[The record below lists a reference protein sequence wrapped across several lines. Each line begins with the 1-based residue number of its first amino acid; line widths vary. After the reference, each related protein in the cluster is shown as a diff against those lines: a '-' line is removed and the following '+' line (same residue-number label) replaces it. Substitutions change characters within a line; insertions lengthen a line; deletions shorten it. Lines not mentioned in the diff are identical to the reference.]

1 MSVLANSPIVKAVQT
16 PRGAVSASR
25 LLIVIACAIFA
36 PLIAP
41 YAYDIQNLPSANQ
54 DPSWTHWMGTD
65 EFGRDLFSRIV
76 FGARTS
82 LTVALTAIS
91 VSVAV
96 GMSLGAA
103 AGYFGGLFDRVVTA
117 VVDLTWSF
125 PEILIALILIAII
138 GPGLNSTMIAIG
150 LAYLAQFTRLT
161 RAQIMALKNET
172 YVEATANLGAG
183 HFHIIFRHLLPNA
196 LTPVIVA
203 GMLATGDAII
213 LEATLGFFGLGAQPP
228 TPSWGAM
235 MSSGTAQIFIAP
247 WIIIFPGL
255 AIAMTVIVINLFGD
269 ALIDA
274 LDIRKRLRDT
284 RYASSLGARRFNFHR
299 PAGSDRRR
307 FLRPRQGGD
316 SRHRRRVRLG
326 KVPHGNECHGPAA
339 ADRRGDHQGIGG
351 LRRHRAGRPA

>member
-1 MSVLANSPIVKAVQT
+1 MAAFDPIKTAIRS
-16 PRGAVSASR
+16 PRGGVSAAV
-25 LLIVIACAIFA
+25 LLLVMACALFA

-41 YAYDIQNLPSANQ
+41 YAYDIQNLPGSNA
-54 DPSWTHWMGTD
+54 DPSVAHWMGTD
-65 EFGRDLFSRIV
+65 EFGRDLMSRIIY
-76 FGARTS
+76 GARTS
-82 LTVALTAIS
+82 LTVAVTAIS
-91 VSVAV
+91 ISVVA
-96 GMSLGAA
+96 GLTLGAMA
-103 AGYFGGLFDRVVTA
+103 AYFGGWFDRAVTA

-138 GPGLNSTMIAIG
+138 GPGVGSVMVAISI
-150 LAYLAQFTRLT
+150 AYLAQFTRLT

-172 YVEATANLGAG
+172 YVEATTNLGAG

-255 AIAMTVIVINLFGD
+255 AIAITVISINLFGD
-269 ALIDA
+269 ALIES
-274 LDIRKRLRDT
+274 LDIHNHLR
-284 RYASSLGARRFNFHR
+284 S
-299 PAGSDRRR
+299 
-307 FLRPRQGGD
+307 
-316 SRHRRRVRLG
+316 V
-326 KVPHGNECHGPAA
+326 
-339 ADRRGDHQGIGG
+339 
-351 LRRHRAGRPA
+351 